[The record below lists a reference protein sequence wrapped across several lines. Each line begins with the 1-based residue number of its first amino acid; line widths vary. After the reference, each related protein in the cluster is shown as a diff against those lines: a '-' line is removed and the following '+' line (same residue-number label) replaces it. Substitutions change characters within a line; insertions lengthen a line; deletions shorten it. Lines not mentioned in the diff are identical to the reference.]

1 MKKILFVFICLFSLA
16 FFACDTSDIIDNK
29 PTIEDVTVDLDSIPT
44 NVEVSDFD
52 IKDIKFEV
60 KFSDGE
66 VKTFSITNAM
76 LSQEDVNKLKTPGE
90 HVISFT
96 YEGVKREFT
105 IVLVEDSVETPVIPD
120 STIANVLNSAVGSSF
135 TGLSGYVA
143 GVNAQSFILSD
154 GTNSILVYKGAE
166 WACDVEVGDEV
177 SVSGV
182 TSLYANALQFGK
194 ETTYVITGHKEIN
207 HSNAKILDGT
217 KINEIAGKE
226 TALIDYVTIK
236 GVLAVSGNYY
246 NVTIEGTNYVG
257 SITYPADKEFVNSFN
272 GKEIEITGFY
282 TGISG
287 TKYFNIMYTEIKEVS
302 GEEPTP
308 VVPEKGTVLEALNG
322 ELGASYEIT
331 GTVLL
336 TNAQS
341 FILTDETGSILVYKG
356 SSWVCDVAAG
366 DEVTISG
373 VTTTYAKA
381 VQFGADTE
389 YTKTGKRNDF
399 AYVDAEVL
407 DGAKVTALGDLDVA
421 NIKLVTIKGVLAVSG
436 NYYNVTIEG
445 TNYVGSITYPADKE
459 FVNSFN
465 GKEIEITG
473 FYTGISGTKY
483 FNIMYTEI
491 KEVSGEE
498 PTPVVPEKGTVLE
511 ALNGELGASYEIT
524 GTVLLTNAQSFILT
538 DETGSILVYKG
549 SSWVC
554 DVAAGDEVT
563 ISGVTTTYAKAVQFG
578 ADTEYT
584 KTGKRND
591 FAYVDAEVLD
601 GAKVTA
607 LGDLD
612 VANIKLVTIKGVLA
626 VSGNYYNVT
635 IEGTNYVG
643 SITYPAD
650 KEFVNSFNGKEIE
663 ITGFYTGI
671 SGTKYFNIM
680 YIDID
685 IVDDENDNSTISDAL
700 YGELGASY
708 EITGTVL
715 LTNAQ
720 SFILTDDTGSILVYK
735 GSSWTCDV
743 AAGDEVTISG
753 VTTTYAKAVQ
763 FGADTEYTKTG
774 NKVNLVYGESEELDG
789 AKVTGLADL
798 NYVSVKLVTI
808 KGRLSISNGKYYNLT
823 IEGTDYVGSITY
835 PADTEYLNSFDGKE
849 IIVTGFYTGV
859 SGTKYFNIMY
869 TDIKLASEI
878 IDPDAPIKADIKT
891 AVTGTIGTNYEV
903 TGTVLCTNAQ
913 SFLLSDSTG
922 TILVY
927 RGSSWTCDV
936 RVGEEV
942 AVTGKTTT
950 YGNTV
955 QFSADSTY
963 TKTGP
968 IVNVV
973 LGGAESIDGAKVTEI
988 ANEETFIV
996 KYVEVKGT
1004 LSIASGKYYNVT
1016 IEGTDYIGS
1025 ITYPLDAEYV
1035 KGLEGK
1041 EIIVTGF
1048 YTGISGT
1055 KYFNIMYTEIKLA

>member
-1 MKKILFVFICLFSLA
+1 MQRIFVFICLFSLA

-584 KTGKRND
+584 KTG
-591 FAYVDAEVLD
+591 
-601 GAKVTA
+601 
-607 LGDLD
+607 
-612 VANIKLVTIKGVLA
+612 
-626 VSGNYYNVT
+626 
-635 IEGTNYVG
+635 
-643 SITYPAD
+643 
-650 KEFVNSFNGKEIE
+650 
-663 ITGFYTGI
+663 
-671 SGTKYFNIM
+671 
-680 YIDID
+680 
-685 IVDDENDNSTISDAL
+685 
-700 YGELGASY
+700 
-708 EITGTVL
+708 
-715 LTNAQ
+715 
-720 SFILTDDTGSILVYK
+720 
-735 GSSWTCDV
+735 
-743 AAGDEVTISG
+743 
-753 VTTTYAKAVQ
+753 
-763 FGADTEYTKTG
+763 

>member
-257 SITYPADKEFVNSFN
+257 SITYPADKEYINSF
-272 GKEIEITGFY
+272 
-282 TGISG
+282 
-287 TKYFNIMYTEIKEVS
+287 
-302 GEEPTP
+302 
-308 VVPEKGTVLEALNG
+308 
-322 ELGASYEIT
+322 
-331 GTVLL
+331 
-336 TNAQS
+336 
-341 FILTDETGSILVYKG
+341 
-356 SSWVCDVAAG
+356 
-366 DEVTISG
+366 
-373 VTTTYAKA
+373 
-381 VQFGADTE
+381 
-389 YTKTGKRNDF
+389 
-399 AYVDAEVL
+399 
-407 DGAKVTALGDLDVA
+407 DGRKV
-421 NIKLVTIKGVLAVSG
+421 
-436 NYYNVTIEG
+436 
-445 TNYVGSITYPADKE
+445 
-459 FVNSFN
+459 
-465 GKEIEITG
+465 
-473 FYTGISGTKY
+473 
-483 FNIMYTEI
+483 
-491 KEVSGEE
+491 
-498 PTPVVPEKGTVLE
+498 
-511 ALNGELGASYEIT
+511 
-524 GTVLLTNAQSFILT
+524 
-538 DETGSILVYKG
+538 
-549 SSWVC
+549 
-554 DVAAGDEVT
+554 
-563 ISGVTTTYAKAVQFG
+563 
-578 ADTEYT
+578 
-584 KTGKRND
+584 
-591 FAYVDAEVLD
+591 
-601 GAKVTA
+601 
-607 LGDLD
+607 
-612 VANIKLVTIKGVLA
+612 
-626 VSGNYYNVT
+626 
-635 IEGTNYVG
+635 
-643 SITYPAD
+643 
-650 KEFVNSFNGKEIE
+650 E